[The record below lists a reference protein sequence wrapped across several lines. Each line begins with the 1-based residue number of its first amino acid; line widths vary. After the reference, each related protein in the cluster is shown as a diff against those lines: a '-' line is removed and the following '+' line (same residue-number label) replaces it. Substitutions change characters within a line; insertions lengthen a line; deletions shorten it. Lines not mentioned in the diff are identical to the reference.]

1 MKKTLIRLLVL
12 VIAMSLVAPSV
23 LSVISF
29 AADDS
34 SNVNIWDTLDP
45 AYTSAEFNSVESRI
59 AGDTTIAPM
68 ELILVKDGYA
78 LYNDPLNGEV
88 ICLKLAAPNAEGE
101 YEVDENGVYKYVGYY
116 CTNPYKIGTSK
127 SVDKEQDTSISVKK
141 TLLSQL
147 IIKYQE
153 NTNETTLESYASSA
167 LFDQITCKKIRGG
180 LRVEY
185 TIGREETT
193 YLVPRQIRFDKW
205 MEILIQIAENSSKT
219 KEKRTFMA
227 YYTLHATSV
236 EQLTSWGDNFKANR
250 KDSVSDVTWEY
261 LFQSKKDYLATNP
274 TDPGAWG
281 IYAGVYENYVV
292 TQRDKSNKTIKENE
306 EKFPCTKNFAIMVFE
321 GTAKA
326 AELRKVEQYVKL
338 YTDYSKERLEE
349 DHAETEYT
357 ANDKIPALFKLA
369 LEYTLDENGLYI
381 RLNAGKIRFDSSN
394 YTLQSISFLPYAGAV
409 DTHDEGFIFS
419 PDGSG
424 TVFDLKD
431 IAGKQ
436 FTTTSQIYGQDF
448 AYHTISGANREI
460 VRYPVFGAVETV
472 VTYKEYEDTEITVDP
487 ETGEEVE
494 NIVTK
499 TESINTNYGYLAMIT
514 SGDSLAKLTVN
525 NGGSLHMYA
534 SAYTTFNP
542 RPSDTYSLNGGLSA
556 GTDAMWTVESK
567 RRYTG
572 DYGLRIFILDGE
584 QASVAGMANIY
595 RSYLESEGYFTRLEK
610 TDSAEDI
617 PLYLQ
622 TLGAIDTTKTFL
634 GVPVKKS
641 VPLSSFDD
649 IITMLQTLKEKAG
662 ITNIKVLMEG
672 WCNDGMLPLVPSE
685 IEICDAL
692 GGEKKFK
699 ELLSYAS
706 DKANGNIQLFPNLD
720 FVLAAKDEMFDGFD
734 SDDLAKTID
743 DRSTGLRYYNPIYQ
757 GYAPSRLGI
766 ISGNVM
772 EKFYNKAMKDYSK
785 YNVGGIAVT
794 TLGQYLSSDFNE
806 DDPLNR
812 EDTKK
817 IVSRLAKKI
826 KEENVNVLVA
836 GGNYYVWPY
845 VTDIV
850 EVPLDD
856 SRYKYTSASVP
867 FYGMVIHGYI
877 EFSGTAINLAGDYQ
891 YQLLKTIENGADP
904 FFVVAYENTS
914 ELKNYNSNY
923 LLSKYYSVKYS
934 IWFNDIMNTYKELND
949 ALKDV
954 KYSLIV
960 DHEFLDN
967 DKKVVKVTYDN
978 GTVFLINYLEKDYEV
993 TYGDE
998 EIVIKA
1004 NDFVKT
1010 TVEKGEVVNG

>member
-1 MKKTLIRLLVL
+1 
-12 VIAMSLVAPSV
+12 
-23 LSVISF
+23 
-29 AADDS
+29 
-34 SNVNIWDTLDP
+34 
-45 AYTSAEFNSVESRI
+45 
-59 AGDTTIAPM
+59 
-68 ELILVKDGYA
+68 
-78 LYNDPLNGEV
+78 
-88 ICLKLAAPNAEGE
+88 
-101 YEVDENGVYKYVGYY
+101 
-116 CTNPYKIGTSK
+116 
-127 SVDKEQDTSISVKK
+127 
-141 TLLSQL
+141 
-147 IIKYQE
+147 
-153 NTNETTLESYASSA
+153 
-167 LFDQITCKKIRGG
+167 
-180 LRVEY
+180 
-185 TIGREETT
+185 
-193 YLVPRQIRFDKW
+193 
-205 MEILIQIAENSSKT
+205 MEILIQIAENSSKP
-219 KEKRTFMA
+219 KEKRTFKA

-236 EQLTSWGDNFKANR
+236 EQLTSWGDTFKSSR
-250 KDSVSDVTWEY
+250 KDTVSDVTWEY

-274 TDPGAWG
+274 SDPGAWG

-338 YTDYSKERLEE
+338 YTDYTKERLEE

-424 TVFDLKD
+424 TIFDLKD

-436 FTTTSQIYGQDF
+436 FTTTSQVYGQDY
-448 AYHTISGANREI
+448 AYHTISGASKEV
-460 VRYPVFGAVETV
+460 VRFPAFGAVETV
-472 VTYKEYEDTEITVDP
+472 VTYSEYEDIEITIDP

-494 NIVTK
+494 NTVTK
-499 TESINTNYGYLAMIT
+499 TESINTNYGYLAMVT
-514 SGDSLAKLTVN
+514 AGDSLAKLTVN

-542 RPSDTYSLNGGLSA
+542 RPSDTYTLNGGLSA
-556 GTDAMWTVESK
+556 GSDAMWTVESK

-584 QASVAGMANIY
+584 NASVSGMVNTL
-595 RSYLESEGYFTRLEK
+595 RGYLESQGCFTRLEK
-610 TDSAEDI
+610 GENGSDDL

-641 VPLSSFDD
+641 VPLTSFDD
-649 IITMLQTLKEKAG
+649 TIEILSTLKEKAG
-662 ITNIKVLMEG
+662 ITNVKVLMEG
-672 WCNDGMLPLVPSE
+672 WCNDGMIPLVPSE
-685 IEICDAL
+685 IEVCEAL
-692 GGEKKFK
+692 GGESKFK
-699 ELLSYAS
+699 KLVSYAA
-706 DKANGNIQLFPNLD
+706 DKSNGTIQLFPNLD

-743 DRSTGLRYYNPIYQ
+743 DRSTGLRYYDPIYQ
-757 GYAPSRLGI
+757 GYNNARLGV
-766 ISGNVM
+766 ISCNVM
-772 EKFYNKAMKDYSK
+772 EKFYEKAMKDYSK
-785 YNVGGIAVT
+785 YNIGGIAVT
-794 TLGQYLSSDFNE
+794 TIGQYLSSDFNE

-812 EDTKK
+812 EDSKK
-817 IVSRLAKKI
+817 IVTRLIKKI
-826 KEENVNVLVA
+826 KEDNAKVLVSS
-836 GGNYYVWPY
+836 GNYYLWPY
-845 VTDIV
+845 VTDIID
-850 EVPLDD
+850 VPLDD
-856 SRYKYTSASVP
+856 SRYKYTAASVP
-867 FYGMVIHGYI
+867 VYGMIIHGYI
-877 EFSGTAINLAGDYQ
+877 DFTGTAINLAGDYQ
-891 YQLLKTIENGADP
+891 YQLLKTIENGANP
-904 FFVVAYENTS
+904 FFVIAYENTS

-934 IWFNDIMNTYKELND
+934 IWFNDIIDTYNQLNN

-954 KYSLIV
+954 RYSLIV
-960 DHEFLDN
+960 GHEFLDPT
-967 DKKVVKVTYDN
+967 KKVVKVTYDN
-978 GTVFLINYLEKDYEV
+978 GTVFIINYLEEDYEI
-993 TYGDE
+993 TYGSE

>member
-1 MKKTLIRLLVL
+1 MVLVL
-12 VIAMSLVAPSV
+12 ALTFVAPSV
-23 LSVISF
+23 LSTVSF

-34 SNVNIWDTLDP
+34 SNVNVWDTLDP
-45 AYTSAEFNSVESRI
+45 AYTSAEFNSVEARI
-59 AGDTTIAPM
+59 AGDTNIAKM
-68 ELILVKDGYA
+68 ELILVNEGYA

-88 ICLKLAAPNAEGE
+88 ICLKLAPPNAEGE
-101 YEVDENGVYKYVGYY
+101 YEMDENGVYKYVGYY
-116 CTNPYKIGTSK
+116 CTNPYKVGQSK
-127 SVDKEQDTSISVKK
+127 SVGKEQATSVSVKK
-141 TLLSQL
+141 TLLSQ
-147 IIKYQE
+147 IVIKYKE

-205 MEILIQIAENSSKT
+205 MELLIQISENSAKSKVT
-219 KEKRTFMA
+219 RTFMA
-227 YYTLHATSV
+227 YYTLRATSV
-236 EQLTSWGDNFKANR
+236 EQLTSWGDTFKSTR
-250 KDSVSDVTWEY
+250 KDSISDVTWEY

-274 TDPGAWG
+274 PDPGAWG
-281 IYAGVYENYVV
+281 IYAGVYESYVV
-292 TQRDKSNKTIKENE
+292 TQRDKSNKTLKENE

-369 LEYTLDENGLYI
+369 VEYTLDENGLYI
-381 RLNAGKIRFDSSN
+381 RLNSGKIRFDSSN

-424 TVFDLKD
+424 TMFSLKD

-436 FTTTSQIYGQDF
+436 FTTTSQIYGADF
-448 AYHTISGANREI
+448 AYHTISGASKEV
-460 VRYPVFGAVETV
+460 VRYPAFGAVETV
-472 VTYKEYEDTEITVDP
+472 VTYEEYTDEDVVIDP
-487 ETGEEVE
+487 ETGEE
-494 NIVTK
+494 IVTEITK
-499 TESINTNYGYLAMIT
+499 TRDIKTNYGYLAMLT
-514 SGDSLAKLTVN
+514 AGDSLAKLTVN

-542 RPSDTYSLNGGLSA
+542 RPSDTYRLNGGISA
-556 GTDAMWTVESK
+556 GSDAMWTVESK

-584 QASVAGMANIY
+584 NASIAGMANTY
-595 RSYLESEGYFTRLEK
+595 RNYLENQGYFTKLEK
-610 TDSAEDI
+610 DPESSEDI
-617 PLYLQ
+617 PLYIQ

-634 GVPVKKS
+634 GVPVTKS
-641 VPLSSFDD
+641 VPLTSFDD
-649 IITMLQTLKEKAG
+649 IITILTNLKEMAG
-662 ITNIKVLMEG
+662 ITNVKVLMEG
-672 WCNDGMLPLVPSE
+672 WCNDGMIPLVPSE

-699 ELLSYAS
+699 ELISYAA

-743 DRSTGLRYYNPIYQ
+743 DRSTGLRYYDPLYQ
-757 GYAPSRLGI
+757 GYNNARLGI
-766 ISGNVM
+766 ISSNVV
-772 EKFYNKAMKDYSK
+772 EKFYEKAMKDYKK
-785 YNVGGIAVT
+785 YDIGGIAVT

-812 EDTKK
+812 EDSKK
-817 IVSRLAKKI
+817 IVTRLIKKI
-826 KEENVNVLVA
+826 REDNVNVLVS

-845 VTDIV
+845 VTDII

-877 EFSGTAINLAGDYQ
+877 DFTGTAINLAGDYQ

-904 FFVVAYENTS
+904 FFVIAYENTS

-934 IWFNDIMNTYKELND
+934 IWFNDIKNTYNTLNN

-960 DHEFLDN
+960 GHEYLDPN
-967 DKKVVKVTYDN
+967 KKVVKVTYDN
-978 GTVFLINYLEKDYEV
+978 GTVFLINYLETDYEV

-1010 TVEKGEVVNG
+1010 TVKDTEEKGEVVNG